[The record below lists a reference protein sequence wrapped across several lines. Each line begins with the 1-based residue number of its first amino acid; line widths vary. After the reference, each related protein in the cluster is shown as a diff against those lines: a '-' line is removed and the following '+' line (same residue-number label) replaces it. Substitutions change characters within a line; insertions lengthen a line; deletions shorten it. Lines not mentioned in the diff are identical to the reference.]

1 MPFNFRILAL
11 GFLFSSLWASAF
23 TAGRFA
29 IQSAPPLVFL
39 SIRFALAFVVIAIM
53 LKAMSRQFPKDPRDR
68 WTAVW
73 LGLLNN
79 AAYLGLGFIAFKTVT
94 AGMVALVA
102 SLMPI
107 VTVALAWPVLG
118 ERITWK
124 KALGTALGFSGT
136 FIILSGRLT
145 GPIVIDDP
153 FGLFLA
159 AIGMVCL
166 AIGTVLYKKRGAH
179 ADALGMNGVQ
189 AGTAAIALLP
199 LALLMENPGDVVL
212 DFNFAWTLAYAGI
225 VMTVGA
231 FWLWFLLIRAAGAGA
246 ASAFHFL
253 SPGLALLFAW
263 LLLGEPV
270 SMRDILGLIP
280 VAIGILLVNWPA
292 KPAQTPVGA

>member
-1 MPFNFRILAL
+1 MKFDFKILAL

-53 LKAMSRQFPKDPRDR
+53 LKLMARELPKDPRDR
-68 WTAVW
+68 WTAIW

-79 AAYLGLGFIAFKTVT
+79 AAYLGMGFLAFKTVT

-124 KALGTALGFSGT
+124 KGLGTILGFSGT

-145 GPIVIDDP
+145 GPIVVDEP

-159 AIGMVCL
+159 TIGMICL
-166 AIGTVLYKKRGAH
+166 AVGTVLYKKRGAH

-189 AGTAAIALLP
+189 TGTAAIAVLP
-199 LALLMENPGDVVL
+199 FALLLENPGDVVL

-253 SPGLALLFAW
+253 SPGLALLIAW
-263 LLLGEPV
+263 LLLDEPV
-270 SMRDILGLIP
+270 SPRDILGLIP

-292 KPAQTPVGA
+292 KREPKPAAS